1 MIMDEV
7 VLDEVSLAGPGAPG
21 QGGLPGQGNGMSA
34 NQNRAQKRQA
44 EASPTQLGIKRAKKG
59 MRWYTFRAFCDIYQK
74 YWFHSLHSF
83 QYN

>member
-7 VLDEVSLAGPGAPG
+7 VLDEVSLGAPG

-44 EASPTQLGIKRAKKG
+44 EASAAQLGLKRSKKG
-59 MRWYTFRAFCDIYQK
+59 M
-74 YWFHSLHSF
+74 H
-83 QYN
+83 